1 MSRIDAHDLSVRLG
15 RRRVL
20 ENVSLAIADGE
31 MVGLLGPNGAGKSTL
46 LRCLA
51 GLLPADKGDV
61 NFDGVPIG
69 SVERG
74 ALARRLAY
82 LPQSAECHWPISV
95 RNLVALGRLPHRSAW
110 GGLSAAD
117 RIAVDRALE
126 TADLIE
132 LAERPVNEL
141 SGGERTRAMLA
152 RALATEPASILAD
165 EPIAG
170 LDPAHRLEVMALLQR
185 LASSGL
191 AVLVVLHDL
200 TLAARYCHRLIL
212 LRDGHV
218 QASGRPAEVLTP
230 ALLAD
235 VFGVRAHMADLADG
249 PLVVPVERLADPL
262 PAPPPGAA
270 R

>member
-1 MSRIDAHDLSVRLG
+1 MSRIEAKSLSVRLG

-20 ENVSLAIADGE
+20 GDVTLAIADGE
-31 MVGLLGPNGAGKSTL
+31 MVGLLGPNGAGKTTL

-51 GLLPADKGDV
+51 GLLPVDRGEV
-61 NFDGVPIG
+61 RFDGVPVAD
-69 SVERG
+69 VERSD
-74 ALARRLAY
+74 LARRLAY
-82 LPQSAECHWPISV
+82 LPQGAECHWPISV

-110 GGLSAAD
+110 GGLSPAD

-126 TADLIE
+126 TADLVE
-132 LAERPVNEL
+132 LAGRPVNEL

-185 LASSGL
+185 LATSGH

-200 TLAARYCHRLIL
+200 TLAARYCQRLIL
-212 LRDGHV
+212 LRDGRLA
-218 QASGRPAEVLTP
+218 ASGRPADVLT
-230 ALLAD
+230 AECLAD
-235 VFGVRAHMADLADG
+235 VFGVRAHLADLADG
-249 PLVVPVERLADPL
+249 PLVVPVERLAGP
-262 PAPPPGAA
+262 PAPPPGAT

>member
-1 MSRIDAHDLSVRLG
+1 MSRIDAQALSVRLG
-15 RRRVL
+15 RRRVI
-20 ENVSLAIADGE
+20 ENVSLAIGDGE
-31 MVGLLGPNGAGKSTL
+31 MVGLLGPNGAGKTTL

-51 GLLPADKGDV
+51 GLLPGYSGTV

-69 SVERG
+69 DVERN

-110 GGLSAAD
+110 GGFGPAD
-117 RIAVDRALE
+117 RVAIDRAIE
-126 TADLIE
+126 TADLAA

-170 LDPAHRLEVMALLQR
+170 LDPAHRLDVMALLQR
-185 LASSGL
+185 LALSGL

-218 QASGRPAEVLTP
+218 QASGRPADVFTP
-230 ALLAD
+230 GLLAD
-235 VFGVRAHMADLADG
+235 VFGVRAHMAELADG
-249 PLVVPVERLADPL
+249 PLVVPVERLADPSTSI
-262 PAPPPGAA
+262 PGAP